1 MNIQEMSLAMEKYVM
16 PAANK
21 LGNERHLRA
30 IRDAF
35 MSLLPITFTGGIA
48 AVISSAPSVESA
60 GNGLTLAW
68 ARFVADNAT
77 IFSWINALT
86 LGAMSLYICIGI
98 IHFLCKT
105 EKIES
110 FLPILL
116 GVCGFL
122 MLVVEP
128 QSLGWDGKV
137 AEISYMDGKGLIA
150 AMLISILT
158 ADLYCFM
165 RKREFGKI
173 SLPDTVPASLSDVF
187 ASIVPGAIL
196 MILYIAVFAVM
207 NKMETTLPKLIYGI
221 LSPSLAAV
229 DNLGFT
235 IVITLLVHIFWF
247 FGIHDAALSGVLAPI
262 RDGNLSLNAAAQ
274 AAGETLPNIF
284 TTPFWVYFV
293 VIGGCGSVLA
303 LAVMLAT
310 SKSKQLK
317 AIGRLGLIPAFFNIS
332 EPIIFGLPLMLNPI
346 FFVPFLST
354 SVING
359 AIAFLTMQFGLIGKS
374 YAMLSWQMP
383 SVIGSFF
390 STMDWKAPILILILI
405 VIDGL
410 IYFPFFK
417 MYERTM
423 VKLERGEDNEKD
435 SIAV

>member
-1 MNIQEMSLAMEKYVM
+1 MGIQSMSAAMEKYVM
-16 PAANK
+16 PVADK
-21 LGNERHLRA
+21 MGNECHLRA

-48 AVISSAPSVESA
+48 AVISAAPSVDAA
-60 GNGLTLAW
+60 GNSVTLAW
-68 ARFVADNAT
+68 ARFVESNST

-98 IHFLCKT
+98 IHFLCKSR
-105 EKIES
+105 KVES

-128 QSLGWDGKV
+128 VTLGWDGKMT
-137 AEISYMDGKGLIA
+137 EISFLDGKGLIP

-187 ASIVPGAIL
+187 ASIVPGAVL
-196 MILYIAVFAVM
+196 MIIYVFSFTIM
-207 NKMETTLPKLIYGI
+207 DKIGTTLPKLIYEAI
-221 LSPSLAAV
+221 SPSLTAV

-235 IVITLLVHIFWF
+235 IIITLLVHIFWF

-262 RDGNLSLNAAAQ
+262 RDGNLSLNAAAH
-274 AAGETLPNIF
+274 AAGEALPNVF

-303 LAVMLAT
+303 LTVLLAT

-317 AIGRLGLIPAFFNIS
+317 TIGRMGIVPAFFNIS
-332 EPIIFGLPLMLNPI
+332 EPVIFGLPLMLNPV
-346 FFVPFLST
+346 FFIPFLVT
-354 SVING
+354 SVLNG
-359 AIAFLTMQFGLIGKS
+359 TVAFLVMNLGLIGKTF
-374 YAMLSWQMP
+374 AMLSWQMP
-383 SVIGSFF
+383 SVIGAFF
-390 STMDWKAPILILILI
+390 STMDWKAPVLI
-405 VIDGL
+405 VILMVVDGI

-417 MYERTM
+417 IYEKSM
-423 VKLERGEDNEKD
+423 VKLEQGEAAE
-435 SIAV
+435 